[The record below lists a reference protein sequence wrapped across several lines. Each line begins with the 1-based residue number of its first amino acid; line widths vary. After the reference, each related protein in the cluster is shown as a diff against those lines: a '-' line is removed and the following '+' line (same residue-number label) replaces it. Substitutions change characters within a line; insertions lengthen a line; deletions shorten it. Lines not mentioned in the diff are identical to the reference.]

1 MDRVR
6 VSQIKLFMGPNA
18 LRMVKHYLKEE
29 FCDWVA
35 LKKCLKSV
43 FDRHPLK
50 YSTLLGHFLF
60 REQKSDESFSSFF
73 NNLWT
78 LCDEMASIQVISDY
92 DNETR
97 VIKQFTQGIHNII
110 MRNSLKQYVRAHGE
124 EVGFCSRNVFDAVK
138 YFAKDHSVEKQYFKT
153 YNDAAMLL
161 KQRQDPSEKLKVSNI
176 NTPVKR
182 DTSNESTNNVE

>member
-1 MDRVR
+1 
-6 VSQIKLFMGPNA
+6 
-18 LRMVKHYLKEE
+18 
-29 FCDWVA
+29 
-35 LKKCLKSV
+35 
-43 FDRHPLK
+43 
-50 YSTLLGHFLF
+50 
-60 REQKSDESFSSFF
+60 
-73 NNLWT
+73 
-78 LCDEMASIQVISDY
+78 MASIQVISDY

-138 YFAKDHSVEKQYFKT
+138 YFAKDHGVEKQYFKT

-176 NTPVKR
+176 NTPEKR